1 MPDPIP
7 LKDHEKETRLVNK
20 RLIACAVF
28 VALLSAALVCRMYVL
43 QVTEFAYHSTI
54 SENNRVHVL
63 PIPPERG
70 LIYDRNGVVLADN
83 RPSFNLTMTRERA
96 GDWHEVIETL
106 MGLLNLPDEDRI
118 VFDKAMKNSPH
129 RFVPVTL
136 LYELT
141 EEQIALLAVNQFRLP
156 GLDVEA
162 QFVRHYPLGAHFAHS
177 IGYVGRINEKESTQL
192 DQVEYRGT
200 QSIGKTGIERFY
212 ESELHGHVG
221 YEEVE
226 TNAQGRVLR
235 VLNHTDPVAGK
246 NIVLSLDIK
255 LQEAAEEA
263 LGDRRGS
270 VVALDPETG
279 EVLAMVSKPSFDPN
293 LFVTGISFK
302 EYSALRD
309 SVDRPLFN
317 RVLRGLYAPGS
328 TIKPEVAIAGLDSGV
343 VTPSTRVFDPGY
355 FQLPDFDHKY
365 RNWNHSGD
373 GWVDLNAAIMRSNDT
388 YFYDLAHKLGIDR
401 MHDYLTMFGIGQKVS
416 LDMFEESAGLMPS
429 KEWKRATRR
438 QAWFPGETVIL
449 GIGQGY
455 MQVTPLQLAQAT
467 SLIASKG
474 VWNRPHLAKTVGGV
488 APLDEHPMPNIVLHD
503 PREWDQVNNGMQS
516 VMHDPRGIARAA
528 AQGAQ
533 YRIAGKSGTAQVV
546 AIKQGERYNRN
557 KTLERHRDNALF
569 VGFAPAAHPKIVVSV
584 MIENGEAGGRVAGP
598 VVRQI
603 LDAWLLDGEG
613 HLKQQYATPAVPPL
627 NPRQQLATPVKA
639 AGDPRV

>member
-1 MPDPIP
+1 MPEPIP
-7 LKDHEKETRLVNK
+7 LKDHEKETRLVNQ
-20 RLIACAVF
+20 RLIACAIQ
-28 VALLSAALVCRMYVL
+28 VAVLAGSLIARMYFL
-43 QVTEFAYHSTI
+43 QVTEFEYHSTI

-70 LIYDRNGVVLADN
+70 LIYDRNGEVLADN
-83 RPSFNLTMTRERA
+83 RPSFNLTLTRERA
-96 GDWHEVIETL
+96 GDWHKVIDELMTL
-106 MGLLNLPDEDRI
+106 LSLPDEDRI
-118 VFDKAMKNSPH
+118 LFDKELKQVRHPFEPA
-129 RFVPVTL
+129 TL

-141 EEQIALLAVNQFRLP
+141 EEQIAILAVNQYLLP
-156 GLDVEA
+156 GVDVAA
-162 QFVRHYPLGAHFAHS
+162 QFVRHYPLGDHFAHS
-177 IGYVGRINEKESTQL
+177 IGYVGRINEKEASQL
-192 DQVEYRGT
+192 DNEYRGT

-235 VLNHTDPVAGK
+235 VLKHTDPVPGK
-246 NIVLSLDIK
+246 NITLSLDVH
-255 LQEAAEEA
+255 LQEAAEKA

-270 VVALDPETG
+270 VVALDPDTG

-302 EYSALRD
+302 QYAALRD
-309 SVDRPLFN
+309 SIDRPLFN

-328 TIKPEVAIAGLDSGV
+328 TVKPEVAIAGLDSGV
-343 VTPSTRVFDPGY
+343 VNASTKVFDPGY

-373 GWVDLNAAIMRSNDT
+373 GWVDMDTAIMRSNDT
-388 YFYDLAHKLGIDR
+388 YFYTLAHKLGIDR
-401 MHDYLTMFGIGQKVS
+401 LHDYMTMFGIGQKVS

-429 KEWKRATRR
+429 REWKRATRR

-474 VWNRPHLAKTVGGV
+474 VWHRPHLAMDVGHV
-488 APLDEHPMPNIVLHD
+488 APVDEHPMPNIVLHD
-503 PREWDQVNNGMQS
+503 PREWEQVNEGMQM
-516 VMHDPRGIARAA
+516 VMHDPRGIARDAA
-528 AQGAQ
+528 KGAQ

-546 AIKQGERYNRN
+546 AIKQGERYNRL
-557 KTLERHRDNALF
+557 KTLERNRDNALF
-569 VGFAPAAHPKIVVSV
+569 VGFAPAEHPKIVVSV
-584 MIENGEAGGRVAGP
+584 TIENGEAGGRVAGP
-598 VVRQI
+598 VVREI
-603 LDAWLLDGEG
+603 LDAWLLDSDGK
-613 HLKQQYATPAVPPL
+613 LKPQYAAPTKPAG
-627 NPRQQLATPVKA
+627 NPHA
-639 AGDPRV
+639 

>member
-1 MPDPIP
+1 MPEPIP
-7 LKDHEKETRLVNK
+7 LKDHEKETRLVNQ
-20 RLIACAVF
+20 RLIACAIL
-28 VALLSAALVCRMYVL
+28 VAVLAGSLIARMYFL
-43 QVTEFAYHSTI
+43 QVTEFEYHSTI

-70 LIYDRNGVVLADN
+70 LIYDRNGEVLADN
-83 RPSFNLTMTRERA
+83 RPSFNLTLTRERA
-96 GDWHEVIETL
+96 GDWHKVIDELMTL
-106 MGLLNLPDEDRI
+106 LELPDEDRI
-118 VFDKAMKNSPH
+118 LFDKELKQVRHPFEPA
-129 RFVPVTL
+129 TL

-141 EEQIALLAVNQFRLP
+141 EEQIAILAVNQYLLP
-156 GLDVEA
+156 GVDVAA
-162 QFVRHYPLGAHFAHS
+162 QFVRHYPLGDHFAHS
-177 IGYVGRINEKESTQL
+177 IGYVGRINEKEASQL
-192 DQVEYRGT
+192 DNEYRGT

-235 VLNHTDPVAGK
+235 VLKHTDPVPGK
-246 NIVLSLDIK
+246 NITLSLDVH
-255 LQEAAEEA
+255 LQEAAEKA

-302 EYSALRD
+302 QYAALRD
-309 SVDRPLFN
+309 SIDRPLFN

-328 TIKPEVAIAGLDSGV
+328 TVKPEVAIAGLDSGV
-343 VTPSTRVFDPGY
+343 VNASTKVFDPGY

-373 GWVDLNAAIMRSNDT
+373 GWVDMDTAIMRSNDT
-388 YFYDLAHKLGIDR
+388 YFYTLAHKLGIDR
-401 MHDYLTMFGIGQKVS
+401 LHDYMTMFGIGQKVS

-429 KEWKRATRR
+429 REWKRATRR

-474 VWNRPHLAKTVGGV
+474 VWHRPHLAMDVGHV
-488 APLDEHPMPNIVLHD
+488 APVDEHPMPNIVLHD
-503 PREWDQVNNGMQS
+503 PREWEQVNEGMQM
-516 VMHDPRGIARAA
+516 VMHDPRGIARDAA
-528 AQGAQ
+528 KGAQ

-546 AIKQGERYNRN
+546 AIKQGERYNRL
-557 KTLERHRDNALF
+557 KTLERNRDNALF
-569 VGFAPAAHPKIVVSV
+569 VGFAPAEHPKIVVSV
-584 MIENGEAGGRVAGP
+584 TIENGEAGGRVAGP
-598 VVRQI
+598 VVREI
-603 LDAWLLDGEG
+603 LDAWLLDNDGK
-613 HLKQQYATPAVPPL
+613 LKPQYAAPTKPTG
-627 NPRQQLATPVKA
+627 NPHA
-639 AGDPRV
+639 